1 MVLYFFQM
9 EQLNGWPEDDE
20 FAEEEVSHLIIIL
33 QLYARPVATAIKWK
47 KIVIINRFY

>member
-1 MVLYFFQM
+1 M

-33 QLYARPVATAIKWK
+33 PLFAGLEATANEWK
-47 KIVIINRFY
+47 KIVMIYRFY